1 MQHQKY
7 VELRGKKKRDN
18 GYSEVNVGIIQALP
32 KSFKRK
38 WQGSLIINFIK

>member
-7 VELRGKKKRDN
+7 VELRGGGGGGGKGDN

-38 WQGSLIINFIK
+38 W